1 MPAGQSKERV
11 AVLGGGGGA
20 IAAAMELTATTE
32 QRSRY
37 DVTVYT
43 PGWRLGGK
51 AASGR
56 NADKGQRIEEHGLH
70 VLFGFYDNAFQVVQD
85 AYAEAG
91 RPKGTPLDTWEH
103 AFTPCDHLVA
113 YDLWK
118 GRAAG
123 FEFKAPHNDR
133 IPGDQHH
140 YSFAEIVAHV
150 AEQLVAITRELLDI
164 GQGHGHH
171 GALGGPHKTKKSTWG
186 KIVDWFK
193 KLVGKGEKAVVD
205 EFRHLVTDL
214 EHHLE
219 HDIGLMLKHE
229 LGPLIAKFRA
239 AANVVAEI
247 WVKHHLDDDR
257 VRFLWTSLDLAS
269 TILDGIIEDNL
280 EGDGFQKVNGEE
292 FRAWLHRHGAED
304 VTLSNSPLLRG
315 LYDLTFAYEDG
326 DIDKPNVAAGAA
338 IEACIR
344 IATQYKGH
352 ISYKMN
358 AGMGDTIF
366 GPMYEVLV
374 KRGVQF
380 EFFHWVDKLT
390 VDPDSDNIETIEV
403 FQQATPAADYDYL
416 IDVEKVPSWPSEPD
430 WSKLGDGDKLKAS
443 GVNLEHSPNPL
454 NNPPKVLRRGTDFDH
469 VVLGISVGALHGMC
483 DELKE
488 RKPRFAAMLD
498 DSRTTATQA
507 IQVWSP
513 KTTDELGWRFNDQS
527 IAGAYR
533 EPVDTYCNMSHLKD
547 REDWPEGEVCSIG
560 YFCGPLKDTVVEGKD
575 HDKVLAEVKQR
586 GIDFFNTESADIWPK
601 AQDSNGGFDWK
612 LMTDADANA
621 SGEARFDY
629 QYWRANTRGSERYAI
644 SPAKLIG
651 SRLWP
656 DESGFDNLVLAGDWT
671 RNGID
676 GGSFE
681 AAVASGRLASQA
693 ISGYPS
699 HVPGT
704 TGVLE
709 DSRKNAA
716 PAGYVDFGGLDT
728 FPGPYQCKNTT
739 LYSFMVTA
747 DEQKLQKLVDKV
759 FTNPTR
765 GAMRFAP
772 LGPYVM
778 LSLGDIVN
786 VIPETPPFNTMG
798 SVNETQVA
806 VWVPMVQVDDD
817 GEGKLNAKKFWMF
830 TSYIWVNNSMSMA
843 TGREVFGWPK
853 SLGTIKLPDANDP
866 SFKLETYGLNF
877 APDNQPEY
885 LPLLEMTPTGAKQS
899 GASKVGH
906 DLATLVGDMF
916 KVWEDA
922 TGDHIK
928 LTWDVGIDLV
938 NDAAT
943 QAVPE
948 LYLKQFRSI
957 ENGIDAVYQA
967 ICEARAV
974 PESLKFEGLTDDYKL
989 TLHHVDSHPL
999 AQDLGIED
1007 QVVTVGFKIEMDFL
1021 QDVGNVL
1028 WEAGAED

>member
-1 MPAGQSKERV
+1 MVSGKSKERV
-11 AVLGGGGGA
+11 AILGGGGGA
-20 IAAAMELTATTE
+20 IAAAMELTANAE
-32 QRSRY
+32 QRARY

-56 NADKGQRIEEHGLH
+56 NAAKGQRIEEHGLH
-70 VLFGFYDNAFQVVQD
+70 ILFGFYDNAFQLVQD
-85 AYAEAG
+85 AYNELD

-103 AFTPCDHLVA
+103 AFTPCDDLVV

-123 FEFKAPHNDR
+123 FEFTAPSNQR
-133 IPGDQHH
+133 VPGEQHH
-140 YSFAEIVAHV
+140 YSFGEVVATV
-150 AEQLVAITRELLDI
+150 AEHLVALSRELLGI
-164 GQGHGHH
+164 GEQLGYH
-171 GALGGPHKTKKSTWG
+171 GGPGTAKKSFFG
-186 KIVDWFK
+186 KAIGWTEK
-193 KLVGKGEKAVVD
+193 SLGKSERMVVD
-205 EFRHLVTDL
+205 EFRHLLTEL
-214 EHHLE
+214 EEHLE
-219 HDIGLMLKHE
+219 HDIGAMLKRE
-229 LGPLIAKFRA
+229 LDPIIDKFRTA
-239 AANVVAEI
+239 SDVI
-247 WVKHHLDDDR
+247 SDLWVKHHLDDDQ

-269 TILDGIIEDNL
+269 TILDGIVEDDL

-344 IATQYKGH
+344 IVVQYKGH

-366 GPMYEVLV
+366 APMYEVLR
-374 KRGVQF
+374 KRGVKF

-390 VDPDSDNIETIEV
+390 VDPHSDNIETIEI
-403 FQQATPAADYDYL
+403 FAQTTAQPGYDYL
-416 IDVEKVPSWPSEPD
+416 IDVGKVPSWPNEPD
-430 WSKLGDGDKLKAS
+430 WSKIAAGDKLKAQR
-443 GVNLEHSPNPL
+443 VDLEHSPNPL
-454 NNPPKVLRRGTDFDH
+454 NNPPTVLRRGTDFDS

-483 DELKE
+483 DELADRNPK
-488 RKPRFAAMLD
+488 FAAMLEN
-498 DSRTTATQA
+498 SRTTATQA

-513 KTTDELGWRFNDQS
+513 KTTKQLGWKFNDQS

-533 EPVDTYCNMSHLKD
+533 EPVDTYCNMTHLKD
-547 REDWPEGEVCSIG
+547 RETWPSGEVNSIA

-575 HDKVLAEVKQR
+575 HDEVLAEVKKR
-586 GIDFFNTESADIWPK
+586 AIEFFDDESADIWPG
-601 AQDSNGGFDWK
+601 AQRADGGFDWQT
-612 LMTDADANA
+612 MIDGDTNA
-621 SGEARFDY
+621 SGAARFDY
-629 QYWRANTRGSERYAI
+629 QYWRANTRGSERYVTT
-644 SPAKLIG
+644 PAGLVG
-651 SRLWP
+651 DRLWP
-656 DESGFDNLVLAGDWT
+656 HQSGFRNLALAGDWT

-681 AAVASGRLASQA
+681 AAVASGRLASKF

-709 DSRKNAA
+709 DSRKNVA
-716 PAGYVDFGGLDT
+716 PATYVEFGGLDT
-728 FPGPYQCKNTT
+728 FPGPYQCNNTT

-747 DEQKLQKLVDKV
+747 SEQKLQALVDKV

-765 GAMRFAP
+765 GALQFAP

-786 VIPETPPFNTMG
+786 VVPDTPPFNVMG

-806 VWVPMVQVDDD
+806 VWVPMVQVVE
-817 GEGKLNAKKFWMF
+817 GPSGKLAAKKFWMF

-853 SLGTIKLPDANDP
+853 SLGRIKLPDASDP
-866 SFKLETYGLNF
+866 SFKLDTYGLDF
-877 APDNQPEY
+877 GAANQPAF
-885 LPLLEMTPTGAKQS
+885 LPLFEMTPTGTKRS
-899 GASKVGH
+899 GASQAGD
-906 DLATLVGDMF
+906 DLATLVSDLF
-916 KVWEDA
+916 TTWEDA
-922 TGDHIK
+922 TNDHIK
-928 LTWDVGIDLV
+928 FTWDVGLDLL
-938 NDAAT
+938 DDGAIE
-943 QAVPE
+943 AVPE

-957 ENGIDAVYQA
+957 ENGLDACYQA
-967 ICEARAV
+967 ICEARAI
-974 PESLKFEGLTDDYKL
+974 PKTLKFEGLTDEYQL
-989 TLHHVDSHPL
+989 TLHDVDSHPL
-999 AQDLGIED
+999 AEDLGIAD
-1007 QVVTVGFKIEMDFL
+1007 QIVSVGFKIEMDFL
-1021 QDVGNVL
+1021 QDVGTVL
-1028 WEAGAED
+1028 WQAGSDD